1 MFTLWSKPLF
11 NLKNYILMKTTNAKM
26 NCPNCGTEINVD
38 ELLISQFQDSIKK
51 DLESELQIRKE
62 ELSQEKMEFK
72 KLSLEFVKE
81 KETLEESIQAKVK
94 AQLLSR
100 EESLKEAIR
109 KEIND
114 EKSLQLQD
122 LESELIKKSAQLKDL
137 NGTKAQLERLRR
149 DMEEA
154 ETRIILEKEKELS
167 ERLEQARS
175 SIKEQVQQ
183 ESFLKLKEREKVIED
198 LKNKLDEAK
207 RQAEQGSMQLQ
218 GQIQELEII
227 ELLREFHPYDEVTQS
242 KTGAN
247 AADVLQ
253 VVRTQSGAEC
263 GKIYYESKRTKSWSN
278 DWIKKFKQDNIN
290 TKADI
295 LVLVT
300 NALPKGIERYG
311 IVEGVWVCSFNDV
324 KELSLVLRY
333 GLLKLQSVAITQHGK
348 ETKMESLYF
357 YLTSEDFKNTF
368 ESILEGFK
376 TLQDSHNG
384 EKLKMQRLWKE
395 REKVLEKI
403 LSNSIDFYG
412 SIKGIAGSA
421 VPEIPMLG
429 DFRQAG

>member
-1 MFTLWSKPLF
+1 
-11 NLKNYILMKTTNAKM
+11 
-26 NCPNCGTEINVD
+26 
-38 ELLISQFQDSIKK
+38 
-51 DLESELQIRKE
+51 
-62 ELSQEKMEFK
+62 
-72 KLSLEFVKE
+72 
-81 KETLEESIQAKVK
+81 
-94 AQLLSR
+94 
-100 EESLKEAIR
+100 
-109 KEIND
+109 
-114 EKSLQLQD
+114 
-122 LESELIKKSAQLKDL
+122 
-137 NGTKAQLERLRR
+137 
-149 DMEEA
+149 MEEA
-154 ETRIILEKEKELS
+154 ETRIVLEKEKELS

-253 VVRTQSGAEC
+253 VVRTQNGAEC

-278 DWIKKFKQDNIN
+278 EWIKKFKQDNIN

-311 IVEGVWVCSFNDV
+311 IVEGVWICSFNDV